1 MNALI
6 NKIKDIR
13 DRNQVEVESHF
24 EMPFSF
30 YINFGF
36 IILVIIFEVMG
47 ELEAVMALLLVLVTL
62 PEVRYLRKV
71 AYIVFLVVEPHPSL

>member
-1 MNALI
+1 MVLNRSAALPPSQAI
-6 NKIKDIR
+6 VFK
-13 DRNQVEVESHF
+13 
-24 EMPFSF
+24 
-30 YINFGF
+30 

>member
-1 MNALI
+1 MVLNRSAALTPSLAI
-6 NKIKDIR
+6 
-13 DRNQVEVESHF
+13 VF
-24 EMPFSF
+24 E
-30 YINFGF
+30 

-62 PEVRYLRKV
+62 PEVRYLREV

>member
-1 MNALI
+1 MVLNRSTALTPSQAI
-6 NKIKDIR
+6 VFK
-13 DRNQVEVESHF
+13 
-24 EMPFSF
+24 
-30 YINFGF
+30 

-71 AYIVFLVVEPHPSL
+71 AYVVFLVVEPHPSL